1 MHFGHCVGRAVPTSV
16 QPCLSGSTSV
26 RTAIIRYAPRAV
38 GVNPSASQG
47 EARLRGRERNND
59 SKTVFLTR
67 WNRSCPC
74 TAWERGHPAPP
85 GIAGVSSALGA
96 RASRPAW
103 ERGHPAR
110 LGARASCPTWERG
123 RLARVLGARASCPTW
138 ERERLAR
145 MPGTRASR
153 PAWERGRLARM
164 PGSAGILP
172 RLGSRASRPHWER
185 GHLALDAP
193 RGRDVLA
200 LQGQVFWEAPAFL
213 LSFWSSGRPKFP
225 FSHKGRRGS
234 GG

>member
-1 MHFGHCVGRAVPTSV
+1 MHFGHRVGRAVPTSV

-74 TAWERGHPAPP
+74 TAWERGRLARMP
-85 GIAGVSSALGA
+85 GSAGILPHLGA
-96 RASRPAW
+96 RASRPHA
-103 ERGHPAR
+103 RDAGIPPR
-110 LGARASCPTWERG
+110 LGARASCP
-123 RLARVLGARASCPTW
+123 
-138 ERERLAR
+138 
-145 MPGTRASR
+145 
-153 PAWERGRLARM
+153 

-200 LQGQVFWEAPAFL
+200 LQGQVL
-213 LSFWSSGRPKFP
+213 
-225 FSHKGRRGS
+225 GRRLRSLSRFGLDDAQTPPS
-234 GG
+234 PRVGAGAWGMRGTSARE